1 MRHDKKA
8 SWDLCAWKCARQY
21 VMPPLSPYLLIT
33 FNYLFL
39 ISQLVLL
46 LRGQQRL
53 TGKVGF
59 PGAHVGI
66 GELKEAPVRGAVV
79 STVVHPIEHVRN
91 DMLKE
96 VREELEHEKM
106 RDRGGDVRKKEKS
119 TPDALDDRLLEC
131 NPINGVSLSKTA
143 CKRMGD
149 CL

>member
-21 VMPPLSPYLLIT
+21 VMPLLSPYLLIA

-39 ISQLVLL
+39 ISQPVLS

-59 PGAHVGI
+59 PGANVGI
-66 GELKEAPVRGAVV
+66 GELKEAPVSEAVV
-79 STVVHPIEHVRN
+79 ATVVHPIEHVRN

-96 VREELEHEKM
+96 VREELEHEKKNE
-106 RDRGGDVRKKEKS
+106 RQRRGHKKEKQKH
-119 TPDALDDRLLEC
+119 TR
-131 NPINGVSLSKTA
+131 
-143 CKRMGD
+143 
-149 CL
+149 CLG

>member
-21 VMPPLSPYLLIT
+21 VMPLLSPYLLIA

-39 ISQLVLL
+39 ISQPVLS

-59 PGAHVGI
+59 PGAHIGI

-96 VREELEHEKM
+96 VREELEHEKKNE
-106 RDRGGDVRKKEKS
+106 RQRRRHRKETEKH
-119 TPDALDDRLLEC
+119 TR
-131 NPINGVSLSKTA
+131 
-143 CKRMGD
+143 
-149 CL
+149 CLG